1 MADPSGPSMVFVEA
15 VVLLGGATIAAPLF
29 KKIGL
34 GTVLG
39 YLFLGLLLGPILQ
52 FVGRGEGEDV
62 LHVAEL
68 GVVLLLFLVGLELKP
83 ARLWDMRTEIFGLGG
98 SQVLLSGILLAG
110 LAWWLRF
117 EWTAALAVGFGL
129 ALSST
134 AFALQLMEERG
145 EINKPFGKRAF
156 SILLFQDLAIAPLL
170 VAVPL
175 LAAGSMEITGAGL
188 GQVAIA
194 VACVVMLI
202 AAGRYALNPLFNI
215 IADTGAREAMIVA
228 ALFVVI
234 GSAVLM
240 QFAGLSMAMG
250 AFIAGVMLAESRY
263 RHELEADIE
272 PFRGVLLGL
281 FFVAVGLSVD
291 LAVVVENLWLI
302 LAVVPVTMVVK
313 AIILYWLS
321 RLFGSDHNDAVRI
334 AGVLPQHG
342 EFGFVLFTA
351 ASGAALLDGENASI
365 LIACVTLSMMATP
378 LSVYLST
385 LFQSAAGDAEQ
396 MDEDFDGAGSDVL
409 MIGFSRMGQIA
420 AQVLLAGG
428 NAVTV
433 LDNSADRMRQA
444 ERFGFRIYFGDGTR
458 KDVLRAAGI
467 ERAKLVAVCTQ
478 HREITD
484 EIVELIHHEYPDIE
498 IYVRSYDRG
507 HALELLSRDR
517 VWQIRETFE
526 SALVMGGALLQAT
539 GYSERDAQRIVA
551 DVRRRDKE
559 RLHEQLV
566 DGITAGRQHL
576 HFEPVPEP
584 LENVKLYE
592 RHDNSDDRST
602 GAAD

>member
-1 MADPSGPSMVFVEA
+1 MAR
-15 VVLLGGATIAAPLF
+15 AAP
-29 KKIGL
+29 
-34 GTVLG
+34 T
-39 YLFLGLLLGPILQ
+39 Y
-52 FVGRGEGEDV
+52 
-62 LHVAEL
+62 
-68 GVVLLLFLVGLELKP
+68 
-83 ARLWDMRTEIFGLGG
+83 
-98 SQVLLSGILLAG
+98 
-110 LAWWLRF
+110 
-117 EWTAALAVGFGL
+117 
-129 ALSST
+129 
-134 AFALQLMEERG
+134 
-145 EINKPFGKRAF
+145 GKRAF

-175 LAAGSMEITGAGL
+175 LAAGSMEITGAGM
-188 GQVAIA
+188 GQVGIAI
-194 VACVVMLI
+194 ACVVALI
-202 AAGRYALNPLFNI
+202 LAGRYALNPLFDI

-234 GSAVLM
+234 GAAVLM

-291 LAVVVENLWLI
+291 LGVVLDNFWLI
-302 LAVVPVTMVVK
+302 VAVVPVTMIVK
-313 AIILYWLS
+313 AVVLYWLS
-321 RLFGSDHNDAVRI
+321 RAFGSDHNDAARI
-334 AGVLPQHG
+334 SGVLPQHG

-351 ASGAALLDGENASI
+351 ATSAALLDSENASI

-378 LSVYLST
+378 LSVYIATQL
-385 LFQSAAGDAEQ
+385 QSGSGEAEQ

-420 AQVLLAGG
+420 SQVLLAGG
-428 NAVTV
+428 NDVTV
-433 LDNSADRMRQA
+433 LDNSANRMRQA

-478 HREITD
+478 NKETTD
-484 EIVELIHHEYPDIE
+484 EIVELIHHEYPGVQ

-507 HALELLSRDR
+507 HALELLARER

-526 SALVMGGALLQAT
+526 SALVMGGALLQAS
-539 GYSERDAQRIVA
+539 GCSEDDAARIVA
-551 DVRRRDKE
+551 DVRRRDKD
-559 RLHEQLV
+559 RLNEQLK
-566 DGITAGRQHL
+566 DGLTAGRQHL

-584 LENVKLYE
+584 LDTVE
-592 RHDNSDDRST
+592 RHEHHEKPGT
-602 GAAD
+602 QPTQAAE

>member
-1 MADPSGPSMVFVEA
+1 MVFVEA

-39 YLFLGLLLGPILQ
+39 YLFLGLLLGPIMQ

-68 GVVLLLFLVGLELKP
+68 GVVLLLFIVGLELKP
-83 ARLWDMRTEIFGLGG
+83 ARLWEMRTEIFGLGG
-98 SQVLLSGILLAG
+98 SQVLLSGLLIGA

-117 EWTAALAVGFGL
+117 EWAAALAVGFGL

-145 EINKPFGKRAF
+145 ESGTTYGKRAF

-170 VAVPL
+170 IAVPL
-175 LAAGSMEITGAGL
+175 LAAGSMEITGAGMV
-188 GQVAIA
+188 QVGIA
-194 VACVVMLI
+194 VACVVALI
-202 AAGRYALNPLFNI
+202 LIGRYALNPLFNI

-291 LAVVVENLWLI
+291 LGVVLENFWLI
-302 LAVVPVTMVVK
+302 IAVVPVTMIVK
-313 AIILYWLS
+313 AVVLYWLS
-321 RLFGSDHNDAVRI
+321 RAFGSDHNDAARI
-334 AGVLPQHG
+334 SGVLPQHG

-351 ASGAALLDGENASI
+351 ATSAALLDSENASI
-365 LIACVTLSMMATP
+365 LIACTTLSMMATP
-378 LSVYLST
+378 LSVFIST
-385 LFQSAAGDAEQ
+385 KLQTGSGEAEQ

-409 MIGFSRMGQIA
+409 MIGFSRMGQITS
-420 AQVLLAGG
+420 QVLLAGG
-428 NAVTV
+428 NDVTV

-478 HREITD
+478 DKDTTD
-484 EIVELIHHEYPDIE
+484 KIVDLIHHEYPDVQ

-507 HALELLSRDR
+507 HALELLARER

-526 SALVMGGALLQAT
+526 SALVMGGALLQAS
-539 GYSERDAQRIVA
+539 GCSEEDAARIVA
-551 DVRRRDKE
+551 DVRRRDKD
-559 RLHEQLV
+559 RLNEQLK
-566 DGITAGRQHL
+566 DGLTAGRQHL

-584 LENVKLYE
+584 LDNVE
-592 RHDNSDDRST
+592 RHEHHEKPGT
-602 GAAD
+602 QPTKAAK

>member
-1 MADPSGPSMVFVEA
+1 MVFVEA

-68 GVVLLLFLVGLELKP
+68 GVVLLLFIVGLELKP
-83 ARLWDMRTEIFGLGG
+83 ARLWEMKGEIFGLGG
-98 SQVLLSGILLAG
+98 SQVLLSGLLIGG

-117 EWTAALAVGFGL
+117 EWAAALAVGFGL

-145 EINKPFGKRAF
+145 ESGTTYGKRAF

-175 LAAGSMEITGAGL
+175 LAAGSMEITGAGM

-194 VACVVMLI
+194 VACVAALI
-202 AAGRYALNPLFNI
+202 LVGRYALNPLFNI

-250 AFIAGVMLAESRY
+250 AFIAGVMLAELRY

-291 LAVVVENLWLI
+291 LGVVLENFWLI
-302 LAVVPVTMVVK
+302 IAIVPVTMILKAVV
-313 AIILYWLS
+313 LYWLS
-321 RLFGSDHNDAVRI
+321 RAFGSTHNDAARI
-334 AGVLPQHG
+334 SGVLPQHG

-351 ASGAALLDGENASI
+351 ATSAALLDSENASI

-378 LSVYLST
+378 LSVYIST
-385 LFQSAAGDAEQ
+385 RLQTGSGEAEQ
-396 MDEDFDGAGSDVL
+396 MDEDFEGAGSDVL
-409 MIGFSRMGQIA
+409 MIGFSRMGQITS
-420 AQVLLAGG
+420 QVLLAGG
-428 NAVTV
+428 NDVTV

-478 HREITD
+478 DKDTTD
-484 EIVELIHHEYPDIE
+484 KIVDLIHHEYPDVQ

-507 HALELLSRDR
+507 HALELLARER

-526 SALVMGGALLQAT
+526 SALVMGGALLQAS
-539 GYSERDAQRIVA
+539 GCSEEDAARIVA
-551 DVRRRDKE
+551 DVRRRDKD
-559 RLHEQLV
+559 RLNEQLK
-566 DGITAGRQHL
+566 DGLTAGRQHL

-584 LENVKLYE
+584 LDMVE
-592 RHDNSDDRST
+592 RNEHHEKPGSQPT
-602 GAAD
+602 KATE